1 MRDVFPSLRGDRKE
15 SQIFFLVS
23 AASEAAPIQNN
34 QYAIVVYF
42 GGSQQT
48 LALDLEQEMEMVVAY
63 LW

>member
-42 GGSQQT
+42 GVTYPEPQQ
-48 LALDLEQEMEMVVAY
+48 V
-63 LW
+63 